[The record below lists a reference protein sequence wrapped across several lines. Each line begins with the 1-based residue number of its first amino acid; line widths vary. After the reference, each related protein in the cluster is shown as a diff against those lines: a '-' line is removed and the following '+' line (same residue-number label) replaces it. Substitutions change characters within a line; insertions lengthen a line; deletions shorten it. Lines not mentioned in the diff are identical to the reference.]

1 MKFADT
7 GLPKHPA
14 IEKAFAELTRLDKA
28 DDYTT
33 RGVLIARLIADHGVH
48 KDPEAIAAG
57 LLIPMAQDQGPFLFA
72 RAELEGRVPEIIQCV
87 FAFGAATM
95 RGGETDR
102 LYRDL
107 DPAVRSVVLASS
119 VRMFE
124 VTADDLARSL
134 AARKGGEAPSAIEEN
149 DDLKR
154 MIGPIKHFTDMVE
167 RIEKDEQALVARC
180 RQQMQ
185 RITGALD
192 QADIKLPP
200 PAKHDA
206 PRL

>member
-14 IEKAFAELTRLDKA
+14 IEKAFAELSRLDKA

-57 LLIPMAQDQGPFLFA
+57 LLIPLAQDQGPFLFA
-72 RAELEGRVPEIIQCV
+72 RADLPGRVPDIIQCV

-95 RGGETDR
+95 RGGETDQ
-102 LYRDL
+102 LYKDL

-124 VTADDLARSL
+124 VTADDLATSL
-134 AARKGGEAPSAIEEN
+134 AARRSGPPNAIEEN
-149 DDLKR
+149 DDLKH
-154 MIGPIKHFTDMVE
+154 MIAPIKHFTDMVG
-167 RIEKDEQALVARC
+167 RVEKDELPLVARC

-185 RITGALD
+185 RITAALEG
-192 QADIKLPP
+192 ADIKLPP
-200 PAKHDA
+200 AA
-206 PRL
+206 PGAPKP